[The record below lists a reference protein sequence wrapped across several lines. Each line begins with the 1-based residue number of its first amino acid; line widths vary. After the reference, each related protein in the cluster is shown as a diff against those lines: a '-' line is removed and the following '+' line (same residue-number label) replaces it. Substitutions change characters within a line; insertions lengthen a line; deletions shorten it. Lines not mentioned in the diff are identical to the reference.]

1 MAPSDLDSRV
11 RAAAFE
17 FHGARIR
24 VPRSAGLRPNREF
37 LAERYE
43 WFKKAVSRNRSCARA
58 WLERRIGFMK
68 TSLQHGALTLARQCA
83 ETDTLR
89 LKEVL
94 RLRLGGQRGDS
105 NKPMGAGRAGPPRVP
120 PDFPFHQEWHG
131 IVYATKQIRPIF
143 VDEPEE
149 IVVVTVY
156 VYYLL
161 EERR

>member
-89 LKEVL
+89 LKEVR
-94 RLRLGGQRGDS
+94 RLRVGGQRGDS
-105 NKPMGAGRAGPPRVP
+105 NNPWEPAERGRRECRRN
-120 PDFPFHQEWHG
+120 FPFHQEWHG